1 MFSFLP
7 HKNVPDILKYE
18 GKHPTT
24 LNIAIID
31 QKYVV
36 CVLLNS
42 LCKSYKNRLRSRMS
56 CEGPTILG
64 RIIILLW
71 KGLLQYSRATEVIS
85 KVLMQ
90 FATFA
95 FVRES

>member
-1 MFSFLP
+1 MWFLSTASSSVSNEQHDGYQAPMFSFLP

-36 CVLLNS
+36 CVRLNS
-42 LCKSYKNRLRSRMS
+42 LWKSYKNRLRSRMS
-56 CEGPTILG
+56 C
-64 RIIILLW
+64 
-71 KGLLQYSRATEVIS
+71 
-85 KVLMQ
+85 
-90 FATFA
+90 
-95 FVRES
+95 